1 MAYHTVHGLETRIV
15 RIFNTYGPRMRLNDG
30 RVLPAFI
37 GQALRGEPMTVFG
50 DGSQTR
56 SFCYVDDLVE
66 GIVRLHF
73 SDETRP
79 VNVGNPDEIT
89 IAEFAEEILALTG
102 SDVAVIRKPLPVND
116 PKQRRPDIS
125 RAKEVLDW
133 EPRVSRA
140 EGLKLTYDYFKE
152 LSEEDLH
159 RSEHKNFEPY
169 TTR

>member
-1 MAYHTVHGLETRIV
+1 
-15 RIFNTYGPRMRLNDG
+15 
-30 RVLPAFI
+30 
-37 GQALRGEPMTVFG
+37 MTVFG

-79 VNVGNPDEIT
+79 VNIGNPDEIT
-89 IAEFAEEILALTG
+89 IAEFAREILALTG
-102 SDVAVIRKPLPVND
+102 SDVEIIQKPLPVND

-125 RAKEVLDW
+125 RAQEVLDW
-133 EPRVSRA
+133 TPQVSRA
-140 EGLKLTYDYFKE
+140 EGLKHTYAYFKG
-152 LSEEDLH
+152 LSTEDLH
-159 RSEHKNFEPY
+159 RSEHKNFESY

>member
-1 MAYHTVHGLETRIV
+1 
-15 RIFNTYGPRMRLNDG
+15 
-30 RVLPAFI
+30 
-37 GQALRGEPMTVFG
+37 MTVFG

-79 VNVGNPDEIT
+79 VNIGNPDEIT
-89 IAEFAEEILALTG
+89 IAEFAREILALTG
-102 SDVAVIRKPLPVND
+102 SDVDIIQKPLPVND

-125 RAKEVLDW
+125 RAQEVLDW
-133 EPRVSRA
+133 TPQVSRS
-140 EGLKLTYDYFKE
+140 EGLKRTYTYFKG
-152 LSEEDLH
+152 LSTEDLH
-159 RSEHKNFEPY
+159 RSEHKNFESY

>member
-1 MAYHTVHGLETRIV
+1 
-15 RIFNTYGPRMRLNDG
+15 
-30 RVLPAFI
+30 
-37 GQALRGEPMTVFG
+37 MTVFG

-66 GIVRLHF
+66 GIVISLP
-73 SDETRP
+73 TKW
-79 VNVGNPDEIT
+79 NVGNPDEIT

-140 EGLKLTYDYFKE
+140 EGLKLTYDYFKG